1 MSRLSPVPSEYC
13 SSEIQVIK
21 DKLQSFKFDDNG
33 EPGLLR
39 QQLQDYNKLRDQL
52 KAAVQVKISKI
63 RSKIPIPQSEKLSRQ
78 ISEVTARTKPA
89 TASYTT
95 INDFDK
101 KIEPLLI
108 ITPQPT
114 LNRPGYTNFRI
125 LSQES
130 ETPHT
135 LSLTHFLGL
144 IVIFTLF
151 TAEFSII

>member
-1 MSRLSPVPSEYC
+1 M
-13 SSEIQVIK
+13 IK

-52 KAAVQVKISKI
+52 KAAVQVQNPSKN
-63 RSKIPIPQSEKLSRQ
+63 RTLTFQSEKLSRQ
-78 ISEVTARTKPA
+78 ISEVTAKTKPA

-130 ETPHT
+130 ETHFQIACHST
-135 LSLTHFLGL
+135 SL
-144 IVIFTLF
+144 
-151 TAEFSII
+151 